1 LTYFKHSLYNILY
14 EKDKSLKTIAIS
26 LQKGGTG
33 KTSLAVSLAAEL
45 AQETGAAVIVD
56 LDPQGSASAW
66 IGPEALE
73 AETADVLLKEKDA
86 KQAIIKTGLPGLFI
100 MPTAG
105 LDGQLKLFS
114 ETKAQQQPFCIK
126 NLLKAIAAQGYRY
139 CILDLSPAFGAL
151 ERAAVFAA
159 DEVITPVTGDFF
171 AVDGLQIFAANLKQ
185 LREDMDTERPIYRK
199 IIFNAIDNR
208 IPQHKENL
216 ATVKKAE
223 TLDIFTIPV
232 DPAFRKAQ
240 ASGLTI
246 QELKGTKP
254 ETIAELNRLAKSI
267 IQEG

>member
-1 LTYFKHSLYNILY
+1 M
-14 EKDKSLKTIAIS
+14 KTIAIS
-26 LQKGGTG
+26 LQKGGVG

-45 AQETGAAVIVD
+45 AQETGTAVIVD

-66 IGPEALE
+66 IAPDALE
-73 AETADVLLKEKDA
+73 AETAEVLLKEKTT
-86 KQAIIKTGLPGLFI
+86 KQTIIKTSFPGLHL

-114 ETKAQQQPFCIK
+114 ETKALQQPFCIK
-126 NLLKAIAAQGYRY
+126 NLLKEIAALGYRF

-151 ERAAVFAA
+151 ERAAIYAA
-159 DEVITPVTGDFF
+159 DEVITPVTGEFL

-185 LREDMDTERPIYRK
+185 LREDMDTQRPVYRK
-199 IIFNAIDNR
+199 VIFNALDNR

-216 ATVKKAE
+216 ATAKQQEA
-223 TLDIFTIPV
+223 LDIYTIPV

-240 ASGLTI
+240 ASHFTI
-246 QELKGTKP
+246 QELRGTKS
-254 ETIAELNRLAKSI
+254 ETIAELNRLAKTI